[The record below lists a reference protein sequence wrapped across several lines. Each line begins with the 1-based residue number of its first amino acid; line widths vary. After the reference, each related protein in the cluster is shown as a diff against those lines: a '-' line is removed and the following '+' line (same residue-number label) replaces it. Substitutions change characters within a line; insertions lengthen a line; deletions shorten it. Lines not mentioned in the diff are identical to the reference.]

1 MTDLV
6 TELNEQLLGKK
17 HETESNIIL
26 LQGQKTDL
34 TAVVNLVKQAR
45 GIRCRLSRRP
55 ITGDHD
61 WIIFVQFADNIEW
74 IARLPQRSHKSQGK
88 WDFGGELFC
97 ERYECMIATIEYVAT
112 HTTLPVPRVHQFDL
126 SCDNILQRPYILM
139 DCLPGKPFSSCLD
152 SLDDGQIRSVVRQ
165 WAQYIMELAALQFPR
180 IGSLQKDN
188 DNFVVKPLLPDITA
202 PNNVINPVENRGPFR
217 SVADY
222 IFAMSDI
229 KKRIISSTNTDS
241 HTYGNFIRSS
251 LLESLVP
258 FFLVPEY
265 LNGPFILSHR
275 TFDIHS
281 ILVDTSGRLTG
292 ILSWQNAA
300 ILPLQSH
307 IRVPD
312 SLNLEFMPPSETAG
326 QRSRNRFSRKYRP
339 HFEKAMCEAG
349 AESNYNV
356 AELIDRSLMFGL
368 FERAILNAKDERFL
382 PALWEH
388 VFGNAEGAEEFRR
401 DMKKGD
407 WGVATADR
415 WGIEVENKL
424 SKSRENSKP

>member
-1 MTDLV
+1 M
-6 TELNEQLLGKK
+6 
-17 HETESNIIL
+17 
-26 LQGQKTDL
+26 
-34 TAVVNLVKQAR
+34 R

-55 ITGDHD
+55 TIGDQD

-74 IARLPQRSHKSQGK
+74 IARIPRSLYKDYPQL
-88 WDFGGELFC
+88 DFGGALFR

-112 HTTLPVPRVHQFDL
+112 NTTLPVPRVHRFDL

-152 SLDDGQIRSVVRQ
+152 SLDDGQIRGIVRQ
-165 WAQYIMELAALQFPR
+165 WAEYTMELAALQFPQ

-188 DNFVVKPLLPDITA
+188 DTFVIKPLLPDYII
-202 PNNVINPVENRGPFR
+202 PNSVINLDENRGPFR

-222 IFAMSDI
+222 IFAMSNI
-229 KKRIISSTNTDS
+229 KKRTISSANSDS
-241 HTYGNFIRSS
+241 HTYGNFLRSS

-265 LNGPFILSHR
+265 LNAPFVLSHR
-275 TFDIHS
+275 TLDIHS

-312 SLNLEFMPPSETAG
+312 SLNLEFMPPSETVG
-326 QRSRNRFSRKYRP
+326 QRSRSRFSRTYRP

-349 AESNYNV
+349 AESDYNV

-388 VFGNAEGAEEFRR
+388 VFGNAEGAEEFRMA
-401 DMKKGD
+401 MKQGRL
-407 WGVATADR
+407 GCR
-415 WGIEVENKL
+415 NG
-424 SKSRENSKP
+424 

>member
-1 MTDLV
+1 
-6 TELNEQLLGKK
+6 
-17 HETESNIIL
+17 
-26 LQGQKTDL
+26 
-34 TAVVNLVKQAR
+34 
-45 GIRCRLSRRP
+45 
-55 ITGDHD
+55 
-61 WIIFVQFADNIEW
+61 
-74 IARLPQRSHKSQGK
+74 
-88 WDFGGELFC
+88 
-97 ERYECMIATIEYVAT
+97 MIATIEYVAI
-112 HTTLPVPRVHQFDL
+112 HTNLPVPRVHRFDL

-152 SLDDGQIRSVVRQ
+152 SLDDGQMRSVVRQ
-165 WAQYIMELAALQFPR
+165 WAEYTMELASLQFPQ
-180 IGSLQKDN
+180 IGSLQKD
-188 DNFVVKPLLPDITA
+188 DDTFVIKPLLPDR
-202 PNNVINPVENRGPFR
+202 VISNSVMDFDENRGPFR

-222 IFAMSDI
+222 IFAMSAI
-229 KKRIISSTNTDS
+229 KKRTVSAENSDP
-241 HTYGNFIRSS
+241 HTYSNFLRSS

-265 LNGPFILSHR
+265 LNAPFVLSHR

-312 SLNLEFMPPSETAG
+312 SLNLEFMPPSETMG
-326 QRSRNRFSRKYRP
+326 QRSRNRFSKKYRP
-339 HFEKAMCEAG
+339 HFERAMCEAG
-349 AESNYNV
+349 TESDYNV

-368 FERAILNAKDERFL
+368 FERAILNSKDERFL

-401 DMKKGD
+401 AMKNGD
-407 WGVATADR
+407 WGVAMADR
-415 WGIEVENKL
+415 LGIEMENK
-424 SKSRENSKP
+424 